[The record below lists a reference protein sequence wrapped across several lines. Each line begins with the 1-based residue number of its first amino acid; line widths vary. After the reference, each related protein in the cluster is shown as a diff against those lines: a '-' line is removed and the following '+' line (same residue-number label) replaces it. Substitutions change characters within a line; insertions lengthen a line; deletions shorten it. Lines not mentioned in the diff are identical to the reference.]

1 MSACKIVGLKVA
13 IAMLSGYAVDLVLRS
28 RGRIDENAKREA
40 EEAFEGYE
48 HHSNMFVCAIRR
60 TLEIFI
66 YVFVFSLILNI
77 IIGSVGEERLAG
89 AFSSIPV
96 VGEMVAGLV
105 GLIPNCAASVVITE
119 LYIDGI
125 IGAGPLFAGLLVN
138 AGVGTMV
145 LIKTNRSV
153 KVREIVEKFQ
163 MEITDACN
171 HRCPHCYI
179 ISSDPT
185 AVHTNRIVNDNEVI
199 RIAEKLIEWGIFSV
213 VITGGEPL
221 IKKDLLESL
230 VDLFTAKDIIVSL
243 NSNLTLADDELMMFL
258 KEKGVTVLT
267 SCPSSISY
275 NKLTGTSNYN
285 LFVKNLKKA
294 IDAGIHCSVNMV
306 ITRDNISDIISTA
319 KQIKEMG
326 CNSFGAT
333 PMSQNVDSP
342 RFDLSLTIEEIHK
355 VIADLLWVGENLDM
369 RIDIFEALPKC
380 ALPKSILT
388 QDYPFLYRKCHY
400 SRYCYRDK
408 R

>member
-1 MSACKIVGLKVA
+1 MDAFLDYLMDALIDSAKMLPILFVIYLLMEFLEHRMGSNFPKLLGKTTKVGPFAGALVGAIPQCGLAAASASLYSGRIITLGTLMAVFLSASDEMLPILISEAVPLLTILKIVGLKVA

-153 KVREIVEKFQ
+153 KGSLSVIGLLYAIGLVWGVL
-163 MEITDACN
+163 
-171 HRCPHCYI
+171 
-179 ISSDPT
+179 IS
-185 AVHTNRIVNDNEVI
+185 
-199 RIAEKLIEWGIFSV
+199 
-213 VITGGEPL
+213 
-221 IKKDLLESL
+221 
-230 VDLFTAKDIIVSL
+230 
-243 NSNLTLADDELMMFL
+243 
-258 KEKGVTVLT
+258 
-267 SCPSSISY
+267 
-275 NKLTGTSNYN
+275 LTGIV
-285 LFVKNLKKA
+285 F
-294 IDAGIHCSVNMV
+294 
-306 ITRDNISDIISTA
+306 
-319 KQIKEMG
+319 
-326 CNSFGAT
+326 
-333 PMSQNVDSP
+333 
-342 RFDLSLTIEEIHK
+342 
-355 VIADLLWVGENLDM
+355 
-369 RIDIFEALPKC
+369 
-380 ALPKSILT
+380 
-388 QDYPFLYRKCHY
+388 
-400 SRYCYRDK
+400 
-408 R
+408 